1 MPTHKP
7 RWRLRSLLAVR
18 LALVSVG
25 VTLLL
30 FAFYFTKYVMD
41 KPNLRR
47 LTLAAETNAIFT
59 ALRRDEDPAQ
69 LAQYKQFPQAYGFRV
84 YDGRAPD
91 TRHLVA
97 QANSELFTS
106 FFPTHADDQTDH
118 VAIAEGVLVSPG
130 SDDRPDLDRWML
142 TDHEDIGEKAYW
154 VQVVMI
160 GDPGGRWWG
169 VMADEMLEHVVIPV
183 LTVVPALGLA
193 MMLTTAIGLRPLER
207 TARQVAAL
215 GEAVGTR
222 PRFTPVSTEKLP
234 LEFYEVVTAI
244 NAMLGKIERAFDL
257 QKQFTS
263 DAAHELRTPLAILLL
278 QLDQLPPGPVVN
290 EIRESV
296 QKLTAL
302 IEELLQF
309 AQAEN
314 ASNEE
319 RQAVDLVAIAREVCE
334 ELASSAH
341 NREQIVEFE
350 TPDRAVIIFGHRPLI
365 EIAIRNVVN
374 NALKYSPEGTTI
386 SVSVDPSSQVV
397 ISDAG
402 PGIRDE
408 YKELVFNRFWRGK
421 RRPAGAGI
429 GLAMVRRIAE
439 LYGGDVHVE
448 DRTGGGTRVV
458 LNFAAAGTPP
468 LAKAA
473 VAKTAA

>member
-59 ALRRDEDPAQ
+59 ALRRDEDPER

-84 YDGRAPD
+84 YDGRGLD

-97 QANSELFTS
+97 QANPELFTS
-106 FFPTHADDQTDH
+106 FFPTRTGDQTKH
-118 VAIAEGVLVSPG
+118 AEIAAGVLVGPG
-130 SDDRPDLDRWML
+130 DRPDLDRWML
-142 TDHEDIGEKAYW
+142 TDHEDIGPNAYW

-169 VMADEMLEHVVIPV
+169 VMADEMVEHVVIPV
-183 LTVVPALGLA
+183 LSVVPALGLA
-193 MMLTTAIGLRPLER
+193 MILTTAIGLRPLER
-207 TARQVAAL
+207 TARQAAAL
-215 GEAVGTR
+215 GEAVDTR
-222 PRFTPVSTEKLP
+222 ARFMPLSTEKLP

-244 NAMLGKIERAFDL
+244 NTMLLKIEHAFDL

-278 QLDQLPPGPVVN
+278 ELDQLPPGPTVN
-290 EIRESV
+290 DIRESV
-296 QKLTAL
+296 KKLAAL

-314 ASNEE
+314 ASKEE
-319 RQAVDLVAIAREVCE
+319 RQPVDLVAIARAVCE
-334 ELASSAH
+334 DLASPAH
-341 NREQIVEFE
+341 KRRQIIEFE
-350 TPDRAVIIFGHRPLI
+350 ATDQAVTIFGHQPLI
-365 EIAIRNVVN
+365 ETAIRNVVD

-386 SVSVDPSSQVV
+386 SVSVDPSSQVL

-408 YKELVFNRFWRGK
+408 HKELVFNRFWRGN
-421 RRPAGAGI
+421 RRHATGVGI

-439 LYGGDVHVE
+439 LHGGSVRVE
-448 DRTGGGTRVV
+448 DRTGGGTRVI
-458 LNFAAAGTPP
+458 LSFAAAASPT
-468 LAKAA
+468 LAKGE
-473 VAKTAA
+473 VAKTAP

>member
-1 MPTHKP
+1 M
-7 RWRLRSLLAVR
+7 
-18 LALVSVG
+18 
-25 VTLLL
+25 
-30 FAFYFTKYVMD
+30 
-41 KPNLRR
+41 
-47 LTLAAETNAIFT
+47 
-59 ALRRDEDPAQ
+59 
-69 LAQYKQFPQAYGFRV
+69 
-84 YDGRAPD
+84 
-91 TRHLVA
+91 
-97 QANSELFTS
+97 
-106 FFPTHADDQTDH
+106 
-118 VAIAEGVLVSPG
+118 AIAEGVLVSPG